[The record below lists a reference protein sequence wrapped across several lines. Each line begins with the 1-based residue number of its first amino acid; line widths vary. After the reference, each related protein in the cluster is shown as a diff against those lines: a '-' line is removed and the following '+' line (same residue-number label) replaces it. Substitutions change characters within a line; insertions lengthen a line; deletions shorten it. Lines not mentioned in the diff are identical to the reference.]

1 MHKLLALNQR
11 QKMVRKCL
19 LGFASFIY
27 RKIFS
32 FFSTLCQVLQ
42 RKTEEASMAT
52 KRLKELLESRKT
64 SSRETSGHVIFLFY
78 FHFHVIIVY

>member
-11 QKMVRKCL
+11 QKMVATMVYEFDISIVMDIIMVISVL
-19 LGFASFIY
+19 TYMLSF
-27 RKIFS
+27 
-32 FFSTLCQVLQ
+32 QVLQ

-64 SSRETSGHVIFLFY
+64 SRETSSNKE
-78 FHFHVIIVY
+78 VYASF